1 MNKGMNVADFVE
13 EVKRRELSKVDYLVS
28 SNAMYMD
35 SEGKNLIFRNRGQER
50 FGVNDLA
57 HQQIAS
63 HYGIPMNYYRKMQND
78 KPELLS
84 LNVNRWAE
92 KKDEKRFIRTL
103 DGRIRAFLSDR
114 FKPYDNMS
122 VMTALESILP
132 SIGNSL
138 AVKSSNLSDNRLY
151 IQIVNQRL
159 EAEVAKGDVVQ
170 AGIVISNSEVGLGR
184 FIIEKMIYR
193 LVCLNGAISGQLIG
207 KTHLGKRITGE
218 DGIAWKSD
226 TIEMDMKSFNLQI
239 RDVIHDV
246 LSQETF
252 NKLLLTAKTAKDA
265 AIPATS
271 IEPLIEEV
279 TKRYQ
284 FGDDSKG
291 SILAS
296 MIDGGDLSR
305 WGLVNAVTA
314 QAHNIEDYDRSV
326 DYQRAGGEL
335 LEMPNNKWE
344 LLMKGEK

>member
-1 MNKGMNVADFVE
+1 MNKGMNISDFVD
-13 EVKRRELSKVDYLVS
+13 EVKRREIKKVDYLAS
-28 SNAMYMD
+28 SNAVFMD
-35 SEGKNLIFRNRGQER
+35 SEGKNLIFRNLGQER
-50 FGVNDLA
+50 FGINDLP

-78 KPELLS
+78 RPELLS
-84 LNVNRWAE
+84 INVNRWAE

-103 DGRIRAFLSDR
+103 DGKVRAFLSDR

-132 SIGNSL
+132 EIGDSL
-138 AVKSSNLSDNRLY
+138 SVKSSNLSDNKLY

-218 DGIAWKSD
+218 DGIAWKPD
-226 TIEMDMKSFNLQI
+226 TLEMDMKSFNLQI
-239 RDVIHDV
+239 RDVIHDA

-252 NKLLLTAKTAKDA
+252 NNLLLTARTAKDSV
-265 AIPATS
+265 IPATS
-271 IEPLIEEV
+271 VEPLIEEV

-284 FGDDSKG
+284 FEDDSRG
-291 SILAS
+291 GILAS

-314 QAHNIEDYDRSV
+314 QAHNIEDYDCSV

-335 LEMPNNKWE
+335 LTMPTDKWDT
-344 LLMKGEK
+344 LIKGVQ